1 MEQKVWEIPQ
11 TLFSVAGKKFGFS
24 GGFYLRALP
33 SWFII
38 HLMKRKNEANKNV
51 FLYLHPRE
59 VDPKAPRLELPL
71 IERFIHYYGVA
82 GCESKFAKILDHF
95 DGTFIPMG
103 DYIRKLSLE
112 SA

>member
-1 MEQKVWEIPQ
+1 
-11 TLFSVAGKKFGFS
+11 
-24 GGFYLRALP
+24 
-33 SWFII
+33 
-38 HLMKRKNEANKNV
+38 MKRKNEAHKNV

-59 VDPKAPRLELPL
+59 IDPKAPRLELPL

-82 GCESKFAKILDHF
+82 GCERKFAKILDHF